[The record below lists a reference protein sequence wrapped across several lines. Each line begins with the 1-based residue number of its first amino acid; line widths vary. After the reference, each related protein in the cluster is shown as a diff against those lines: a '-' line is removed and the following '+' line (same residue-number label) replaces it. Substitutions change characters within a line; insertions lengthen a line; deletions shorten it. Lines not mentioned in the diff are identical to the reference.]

1 MNSVSSQ
8 AAAPGRIRSLP
19 PQLVNQIAAGEVVER
34 PASVVKE
41 LLENS
46 LDAGARRIS
55 IEVEQGGVRLIRITD
70 DGAGIAADDLPLA
83 VHSHATSKL
92 SEMADL
98 ERVATLGFRGEA
110 LASIGSV
117 ARVRIRS
124 RTRDAGHACEIS
136 GDGGGAWSDPQPAA
150 HPEGTTVEVRDLF
163 FNTPGRRKFLRT
175 ERTEFGHLETVV
187 RRIGLSRSDVSL
199 KLLHNGKPVFALPA
213 GRDREALDR
222 RVAELC
228 GGDFLENS
236 LFVEHESAG
245 LSLWGWVAE
254 PHFSRSQADLQHFF
268 VNGRMVRD
276 RLVAHAVRQ
285 AYGDVLYGQRHPA
298 YVLHLEMDPALV
310 DVNAHP
316 QKHEV
321 RFREQRLVHDFLFRT
336 LHEALAHTRAGETP
350 GASTATSPPPPDGTN
365 TTAPVQSG
373 MPLGVAEPG
382 PSSSAG
388 SSPAGPYATGPSA
401 MSPGPAGWPS
411 RAGDRGPVVAEETDT
426 ETMPPLGYALAQL
439 HGVYILAQNAEGL
452 VLVDMHAAH
461 ERIVYERMKRE
472 FDSEGVMSQPLL
484 VPLELAV
491 STREADLAEEAHEE
505 FARLGLEL
513 DRAGPEQ
520 LRLRQVP
527 VQLRN
532 ADPETLVRDL
542 LSDLAVHGRTR
553 RLADSVDEVL
563 STMACH
569 GSVRANRRLSVEE
582 MNALLRDMERTDRSG
597 QCNHGRPTWVRLSM
611 EELDRMF
618 LRGR

>member
-1 MNSVSSQ
+1 MAESVSQSTGS
-8 AAAPGRIRSLP
+8 GRIRALP

-46 LDAGARRIS
+46 LDAGAQRITVD
-55 IEVEQGGVRLIRITD
+55 VEQGGVRRIRVSD
-70 DGAGIAADDLPLA
+70 DGRGIAPEDLSLA

-92 SEMADL
+92 VEMSDL

-110 LASIGSV
+110 LASIASV
-117 ARVRIRS
+117 ARLRIAS
-124 RTRDAGHACEIS
+124 RTASESRAVELR
-136 GDGGGAWSDPQPAA
+136 GDGQGQWEGPRPVA
-150 HPEGTTVEVRDLF
+150 HPQGTTVEVHDLF

-175 ERTEFGHLETVV
+175 ERTEFSHLETAV
-187 RRIGLSRSDVSL
+187 RRIGLSRSDVEL
-199 KLLHNGKPVFALPA
+199 RLQHNGREIFSLPA
-213 GRDREALDR
+213 GADQPALER
-222 RVAELC
+222 RVASLC
-228 GGDFLENS
+228 GRAFVDNS
-236 LFVEHESAG
+236 LHIEHAAAG
-245 LSLWGWVAE
+245 LRLWGWVAE
-254 PHFSRSQADLQHFF
+254 PHFSRSQPDLQHFF

-276 RLVAHAVRQ
+276 RLAAHAVRQ
-285 AYGDVLYGQRHPA
+285 AYSDVLYGRRHPA
-298 YVLHLEMDPALV
+298 YVLHLELDPGLV

-336 LHEALAHTRAGETP
+336 LHESLAETRAGREAEARPAPTVEE
-350 GASTATSPPPPDGTN
+350 GA
-365 TTAPVQSG
+365 APVQAG
-373 MPLGVAEPG
+373 MALGIRE
-382 PSSSAG
+382 S
-388 SSPAGPYATGPSA
+388 
-401 MSPGPAGWPS
+401 GPAEAADKP
-411 RAGDRGPVVAEETDT
+411 AAYTAPPLAMDRGQPRDRLPAEDQAGES
-426 ETMPPLGYALAQL
+426 PPLGFALAQL
-439 HGVYILAQNAEGL
+439 HGVYILAETADGM

-472 FDSEGVMSQPLL
+472 FEERDGVMSQPLL

-491 STREADLAEEAHEE
+491 SQREADLAEEAAAE
-505 FARLGLEL
+505 FAALGLEL

-527 VQLRN
+527 VHLRN
-532 ADPETLVRDL
+532 GDPEQLVRDL
-542 LSDLAVHGRTR
+542 LSDLAVHGQTQ
-553 RLADSVDEVL
+553 RLREQVDEVL

-569 GSVRANRRLSVEE
+569 GSVRANRQLTREE
-582 MNALLRDMERTDRSG
+582 MNALLRDMERTERSG